1 MKSLNSFLKEDKA
14 DINPDLECLIDNH
27 FSYNGMTILVNF
39 SQKKKK
45 KLTTLWLS
53 SLICEMSEF
62 V

>member
-45 KLTTLWLS
+45 VNHFMTQFPHL
-53 SLICEMSEF
+53 
-62 V
+62 